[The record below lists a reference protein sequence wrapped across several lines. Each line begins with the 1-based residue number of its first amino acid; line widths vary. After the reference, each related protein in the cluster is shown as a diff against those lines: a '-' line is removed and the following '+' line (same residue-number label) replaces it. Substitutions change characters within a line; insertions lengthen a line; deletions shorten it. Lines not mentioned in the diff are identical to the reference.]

1 MEYSWEVTTTE
12 DIDISFHDI
21 CMFYFE
27 NNNDEIK
34 FVRENRNAAYD
45 AFVEYFERIYD
56 KEDNFFPPPKVI
68 NKIIDDFYEFIDNT
82 KTITFSR

>member
-12 DIDISFHDI
+12 DIEISFHDI

-34 FVRENRNAAYD
+34 FC
-45 AFVEYFERIYD
+45 
-56 KEDNFFPPPKVI
+56 
-68 NKIIDDFYEFIDNT
+68 
-82 KTITFSR
+82 

>member
-12 DIDISFHDI
+12 DIEISFHDI

-34 FVRENRNAAYD
+34 FCQR
-45 AFVEYFERIYD
+45 
-56 KEDNFFPPPKVI
+56 K
-68 NKIIDDFYEFIDNT
+68 
-82 KTITFSR
+82 SQCGL